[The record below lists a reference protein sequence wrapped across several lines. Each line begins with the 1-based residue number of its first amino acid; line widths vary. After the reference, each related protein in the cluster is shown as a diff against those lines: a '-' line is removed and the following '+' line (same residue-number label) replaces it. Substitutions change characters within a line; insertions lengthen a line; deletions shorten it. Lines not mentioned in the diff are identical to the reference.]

1 MHGPGAIAA
10 PRWLQL
16 FGSDVPPERSIDR
29 PNAPRL
35 EEDALT
41 LRALAGDTDAFFALA
56 ERHQARMYS
65 AVLRIVGDAHEA
77 EDVVQDALLR
87 AHSKLKTFRAE
98 AALSTWLYRI
108 AINLALRRARR
119 RRRQALQHEALLC
132 GPETPTADPAAAAQ
146 LRQRRETISNAV
158 QSLPEKQRVCVLLR
172 YFEHHSYDQIADVL
186 GISIGTVCSR
196 LYHARGRLARLLEG
210 QL

>member
-1 MHGPGAIAA
+1 MHAPSAIVA

-16 FGSDVPPERSIDR
+16 FCGDMRRDPAMDKPRGPRS
-29 PNAPRL
+29 
-35 EEDALT
+35 EDEALT
-41 LRALAGDTDAFFALA
+41 LRALAGDTDAFFTLA
-56 ERHQARMYS
+56 QRHQARIYS

-77 EDVVQDALLR
+77 EDIVQDALLR
-87 AHSKLKTFRAE
+87 GHAKLHTFRAE
-98 AALSTWLYRI
+98 ASLFTWLYRI

-119 RRRQALQHEALLC
+119 SRRLQPEAVL
-132 GPETPTADPAAAAQ
+132 GPIEAETTDPAAAAQ
-146 LRQRRETISNAV
+146 ERHSRETVYRAV

-172 YFEHHSYDQIADVL
+172 YFQHHSYDEIADILEV
-186 GISIGTVCSR
+186 SRGTVCSR

>member
-1 MHGPGAIAA
+1 MHAPGAIAA

-16 FGSDVPPERSIDR
+16 FCSDVPPDRSMDR
-29 PNAPRL
+29 PNAPRS

-56 ERHQARMYS
+56 ERHQARIYS

-87 AHSKLKTFRAE
+87 GHAKLHTFRGE
-98 AALSTWLYRI
+98 AGLPTWLYRI
-108 AINLALRRARR
+108 AINLALRRVRR
-119 RRRQALQHEALLC
+119 RSRRL
-132 GPETPTADPAAAAQ
+132 GPEAVFGHMATDAADPAAVAET
-146 LRQRRETISNAV
+146 RQSREAVYNAV
-158 QSLPEKQRVCVLLR
+158 RRLPEKQRICVLLR
-172 YFEHHSYDQIADVL
+172 YFEHHSYDEIADIL
-186 GISIGTVCSR
+186 EISRGTVCSR